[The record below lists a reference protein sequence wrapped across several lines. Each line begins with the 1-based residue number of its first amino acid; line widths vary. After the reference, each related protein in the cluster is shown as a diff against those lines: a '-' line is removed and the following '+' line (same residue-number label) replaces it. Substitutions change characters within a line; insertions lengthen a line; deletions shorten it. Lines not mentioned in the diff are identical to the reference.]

1 MILTVFLLVLL
12 GFIALGMPIAFALL
26 LSAIAMMFQLDF
38 FDTQILAQNM
48 LSGANSFTLMA
59 VPLFMLAGEL
69 MNAGG
74 ISRRIVNLASMF
86 VGHIRGGLGYV
97 AIFASVLLAALSGSA
112 VADAAALGSLLI
124 PMLREKGYDAGQA
137 SGLIAAGGIIAPI
150 IPPSISFIIFGVATN
165 VSITKLFFAGIA
177 PGLMMGLTLVAV
189 WTWVA
194 RKHGAIKAAP
204 RQPWSARLRALRESA
219 WALLLPVIII
229 GGLRG
234 GIFTPTEAAVVA
246 AVYALL
252 ISLFVYR
259 EIGLRH
265 LLPLTDNDIAILR
278 AFAAKHDV
286 QWWLQPKGP
295 DTVHPLV
302 PEHRDALTYTM
313 PEFGLRM
320 PYRPTDFTQVNHA
333 INRAM
338 VSRALKLLE
347 VQPTD
352 RVADLFC
359 GLGNFTLPL
368 ATQGREAVGVEG
380 SKALTD
386 RAYEAAARHGLGD
399 RTRFATLN
407 LFEVDVDWL
416 RGLGFFDRMLIDPP
430 REGAHAVSQ
439 ALSQLTPEER
449 PRRIVYVSC
458 NPATLARD
466 ASILVHEG
474 GYLLKSAGVINMFPH
489 TGHVE
494 SIAVFESL
502 DAAGVLEVQENAR
515 QRALQQAADVAAAQA
530 EKAAAAAE
538 KAAAKQAATDA
549 YHARVA
555 AEAEAASQDQ
565 A

>member
-12 GFIALGMPIAFALL
+12 GLIALGMPIAFALL

-86 VGHIRGGLGYV
+86 VGHIQGGLGYV

-194 RKHGAIKAAP
+194 RKHGAIKPAP
-204 RQPWSARLRALRESA
+204 RQPWRARLRALRESA
-219 WALLLPVIII
+219 WALMLPVIII

-252 ISLFVYR
+252 VSLFVYR
-259 EIGLRH
+259 EIGVRD
-265 LLPLTDNDIAILR
+265 LLPLFVNAARTTAIVMFLV
-278 AFAAKHDV
+278 AA
-286 QWWLQPKGP
+286 
-295 DTVHPLV
+295 
-302 PEHRDALTYTM
+302 
-313 PEFGLRM
+313 
-320 PYRPTDFTQVNHA
+320 
-333 INRAM
+333 AM
-338 VSRALKLLE
+338 VSSYMITLADMPQDLIALLEPVLDQPKLLMFALLILLTL
-347 VQPTD
+347 VGTVMDLTPTI
-352 RVADLFC
+352 LI
-359 GLGNFTLPL
+359 L
-368 ATQGREAVGVEG
+368 APVLMPVVT
-380 SKALTD
+380 KA
-386 RAYEAAARHGLGD
+386 G
-399 RTRFATLN
+399 
-407 LFEVDVDWL
+407 
-416 RGLGFFDRMLIDPP
+416 IDPVYF
-430 REGAHAVSQ
+430 GVMFVMVGCVG
-439 ALSQLTPEER
+439 LLTP
-449 PRRIVYVSC
+449 PVGTVLNVVC
-458 NPATLARD
+458 GVAR
-466 ASILVHEG
+466 
-474 GYLLKSAGVINMFPH
+474 INMETICRGVWRYVVAYTLLLVLLVIFPELI
-489 TGHVE
+489 TVP
-494 SIAVFESL
+494 
-502 DAAGVLEVQENAR
+502 
-515 QRALQQAADVAAAQA
+515 
-530 EKAAAAAE
+530 
-538 KAAAKQAATDA
+538 
-549 YHARVA
+549 
-555 AEAEAASQDQ
+555 ASWMH
-565 A
+565 

>member
-1 MILTVFLLVLL
+1 MILTLFLLVLL

-86 VGHIRGGLGYV
+86 VGHIQGGLGYV

-177 PGLMMGLTLVAV
+177 PGLMMGMTLVAV

-194 RKHGAIKAAP
+194 RKHGAIKPAP

-265 LLPLTDNDIAILR
+265 LLPLFIN
-278 AFAAKHDV
+278 AARTTAV
-286 QWWLQPKGP
+286 
-295 DTVHPLV
+295 VMFLV
-302 PEHRDALTYTM
+302 A
-313 PEFGLRM
+313 
-320 PYRPTDFTQVNHA
+320 A
-333 INRAM
+333 AM
-338 VSRALKLLE
+338 VSSYMITLADMPQDLIALLEPVLDHPKLLMFALL
-347 VQPTD
+347 VLLTLVGTVMDLTPTI
-352 RVADLFC
+352 LI
-359 GLGNFTLPL
+359 L
-368 ATQGREAVGVEG
+368 APVLMPVVTQAG
-380 SKALTD
+380 
-386 RAYEAAARHGLGD
+386 
-399 RTRFATLN
+399 
-407 LFEVDVDWL
+407 
-416 RGLGFFDRMLIDPP
+416 IDPVYF
-430 REGAHAVSQ
+430 GVMFVMVGCVG
-439 ALSQLTPEER
+439 LLTP
-449 PRRIVYVSC
+449 PVGTVLNVVC
-458 NPATLARD
+458 GVAR
-466 ASILVHEG
+466 
-474 GYLLKSAGVINMFPH
+474 INMETICRGVWRYVVAYTLLLVLLVIFPELI
-489 TGHVE
+489 TVP
-494 SIAVFESL
+494 
-502 DAAGVLEVQENAR
+502 
-515 QRALQQAADVAAAQA
+515 
-530 EKAAAAAE
+530 
-538 KAAAKQAATDA
+538 
-549 YHARVA
+549 
-555 AEAEAASQDQ
+555 ASWMH
-565 A
+565 

>member
-1 MILTVFLLVLL
+1 MILTIFLLVLL

-26 LSAIAMMFQLDF
+26 LSAVAMMFQLDF

-86 VGHIRGGLGYV
+86 VGHIQGGLGYV

-194 RKHGAIKAAP
+194 RKHGAIKPAP
-204 RQPWSARLRALRESA
+204 RQPWSTRLRALRESA

-265 LLPLTDNDIAILR
+265 LLPLFIN
-278 AFAAKHDV
+278 AARTTAV
-286 QWWLQPKGP
+286 
-295 DTVHPLV
+295 VMFLV
-302 PEHRDALTYTM
+302 A
-313 PEFGLRM
+313 
-320 PYRPTDFTQVNHA
+320 A
-333 INRAM
+333 AM
-338 VSRALKLLE
+338 VSSYMITLADMPQDLIALLEPVLDHPKLLMFALLLLLT
-347 VQPTD
+347 VIGTVMDLTPTI
-352 RVADLFC
+352 LI
-359 GLGNFTLPL
+359 L
-368 ATQGREAVGVEG
+368 APVLMPVVTHAG
-380 SKALTD
+380 
-386 RAYEAAARHGLGD
+386 
-399 RTRFATLN
+399 
-407 LFEVDVDWL
+407 
-416 RGLGFFDRMLIDPP
+416 IDPVYF
-430 REGAHAVSQ
+430 GVMFVMVGCVG
-439 ALSQLTPEER
+439 LLTP
-449 PRRIVYVSC
+449 PVGTVLNVVC
-458 NPATLARD
+458 GVAR
-466 ASILVHEG
+466 
-474 GYLLKSAGVINMFPH
+474 INME
-489 TGHVE
+489 T
-494 SIAVFESL
+494 ICR
-502 DAAGVLEVQENAR
+502 GVWR
-515 QRALQQAADVAAAQA
+515 YVAAYTLLLVLLVIFP
-530 EKAAAAAE
+530 ELI
-538 KAAAKQAATDA
+538 T
-549 YHARVA
+549 VP
-555 AEAEAASQDQ
+555 ASWMH
-565 A
+565 

>member
-1 MILTVFLLVLL
+1 MILTIFLLVLL

-26 LSAIAMMFQLDF
+26 LSAVAMMFQLDF

-86 VGHIRGGLGYV
+86 VGHIQGGLGYV

-194 RKHGAIKAAP
+194 RKHGAIKPAP

-265 LLPLTDNDIAILR
+265 LLPLFIN
-278 AFAAKHDV
+278 AARTTAV
-286 QWWLQPKGP
+286 
-295 DTVHPLV
+295 VMFLV
-302 PEHRDALTYTM
+302 A
-313 PEFGLRM
+313 
-320 PYRPTDFTQVNHA
+320 A
-333 INRAM
+333 AM
-338 VSRALKLLE
+338 VSSYMITLADMPQDLIALLEPVLDHPKLLMFALL
-347 VQPTD
+347 VLLTLIGTVMDLTPTI
-352 RVADLFC
+352 LI
-359 GLGNFTLPL
+359 L
-368 ATQGREAVGVEG
+368 APVLMPVVTQAG
-380 SKALTD
+380 
-386 RAYEAAARHGLGD
+386 
-399 RTRFATLN
+399 
-407 LFEVDVDWL
+407 
-416 RGLGFFDRMLIDPP
+416 IDPVYF
-430 REGAHAVSQ
+430 GVMFVMVGCVG
-439 ALSQLTPEER
+439 LLTP
-449 PRRIVYVSC
+449 PVGTVLNVVCGVARINIETIC
-458 NPATLARD
+458 R
-466 ASILVHEG
+466 
-474 GYLLKSAGVINMFPH
+474 GVW
-489 TGHVE
+489 
-494 SIAVFESL
+494 
-502 DAAGVLEVQENAR
+502 R
-515 QRALQQAADVAAAQA
+515 YVAAYTLLLVLLVIFP
-530 EKAAAAAE
+530 ELI
-538 KAAAKQAATDA
+538 T
-549 YHARVA
+549 VP
-555 AEAEAASQDQ
+555 ASWMH
-565 A
+565 

>member
-1 MILTVFLLVLL
+1 MILTIFLLVLL

-26 LSAIAMMFQLDF
+26 LSAVAMMFQLDF

-86 VGHIRGGLGYV
+86 VGHIQGGLGYV

-194 RKHGAIKAAP
+194 RKHGAIKPAP

-265 LLPLTDNDIAILR
+265 LLPLFIN
-278 AFAAKHDV
+278 AARTTAV
-286 QWWLQPKGP
+286 
-295 DTVHPLV
+295 VMFLV
-302 PEHRDALTYTM
+302 A
-313 PEFGLRM
+313 
-320 PYRPTDFTQVNHA
+320 A
-333 INRAM
+333 AM
-338 VSRALKLLE
+338 VSSYMITLADMPQDLIALLEPVLDHPKLLMFALLILLTLIGT
-347 VQPTD
+347 VMDLTPTI
-352 RVADLFC
+352 LI
-359 GLGNFTLPL
+359 L
-368 ATQGREAVGVEG
+368 APVLMPVVTQAG
-380 SKALTD
+380 
-386 RAYEAAARHGLGD
+386 
-399 RTRFATLN
+399 
-407 LFEVDVDWL
+407 
-416 RGLGFFDRMLIDPP
+416 IDPVYF
-430 REGAHAVSQ
+430 GVMFVMVGCVG
-439 ALSQLTPEER
+439 LLTP
-449 PRRIVYVSC
+449 PVGTVLNVVC
-458 NPATLARD
+458 GVAR
-466 ASILVHEG
+466 
-474 GYLLKSAGVINMFPH
+474 INME
-489 TGHVE
+489 T
-494 SIAVFESL
+494 ICR
-502 DAAGVLEVQENAR
+502 GVWR
-515 QRALQQAADVAAAQA
+515 YVAAYTLLLVLLVIFP
-530 EKAAAAAE
+530 ELI
-538 KAAAKQAATDA
+538 T
-549 YHARVA
+549 VP
-555 AEAEAASQDQ
+555 ASWMH
-565 A
+565 

>member
-12 GFIALGMPIAFALL
+12 GLIALGMPIAFALL

-86 VGHIRGGLGYV
+86 VGHIQGGLGYV

-194 RKHGAIKAAP
+194 RKHGAIKPAP
-204 RQPWSARLRALRESA
+204 RQPWRARLRALRESA
-219 WALLLPVIII
+219 WALMLPVIII

-252 ISLFVYR
+252 VSLFVYR
-259 EIGLRH
+259 EIGVRD
-265 LLPLTDNDIAILR
+265 LLPLFVNAARTTAIVMFLV
-278 AFAAKHDV
+278 AA
-286 QWWLQPKGP
+286 
-295 DTVHPLV
+295 
-302 PEHRDALTYTM
+302 
-313 PEFGLRM
+313 
-320 PYRPTDFTQVNHA
+320 
-333 INRAM
+333 AM
-338 VSRALKLLE
+338 VSSYMITLADMPQDLIALLEPVLDQPKLLI
-347 VQPTD
+347 
-352 RVADLFC
+352 C
-359 GLGNFTLPL
+359 
-368 ATQGREAVGVEG
+368 
-380 SKALTD
+380 
-386 RAYEAAARHGLGD
+386 
-399 RTRFATLN
+399 
-407 LFEVDVDWL
+407 
-416 RGLGFFDRMLIDPP
+416 
-430 REGAHAVSQ
+430 
-439 ALSQLTPEER
+439 
-449 PRRIVYVSC
+449 
-458 NPATLARD
+458 
-466 ASILVHEG
+466 
-474 GYLLKSAGVINMFPH
+474 LLYTS
-489 TGHVE
+489 
-494 SIAVFESL
+494 
-502 DAAGVLEVQENAR
+502 DAADE
-515 QRALQQAADVAAAQA
+515 
-530 EKAAAAAE
+530 
-538 KAAAKQAATDA
+538 
-549 YHARVA
+549 
-555 AEAEAASQDQ
+555 
-565 A
+565 